1 MLIAILSL
9 FIGFYLNI
17 RAVPNIRKKAEL
29 LLPNPY
35 LSLPDIIHDNFPK
48 IPVFIPDYFLFIG
61 FLITLFNYNRLIDIE
76 KNLLSIGICLIIRSF
91 SMFFTILPTCMPKPN
106 KQENI

>member
-1 MLIAILSL
+1 MLNAILSL

-35 LSLPDIIHDNFPK
+35 LSLPDIIHDNFP
-48 IPVFIPDYFLFIG
+48 FL
-61 FLITLFNYNRLIDIE
+61 LETYQDI
-76 KNLLSIGICLIIRSF
+76 F
-91 SMFFTILPTCMPKPN
+91 
-106 KQENI
+106 